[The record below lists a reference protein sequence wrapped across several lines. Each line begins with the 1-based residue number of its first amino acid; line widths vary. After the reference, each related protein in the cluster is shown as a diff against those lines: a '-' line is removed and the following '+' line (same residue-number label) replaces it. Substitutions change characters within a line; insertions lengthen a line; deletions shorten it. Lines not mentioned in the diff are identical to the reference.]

1 MAKRADADRQSLPMD
16 ALSAIFE
23 TVRIRGSLY
32 FWASFASPWGVK
44 VPRYPHVIRYHLILR
59 GHCWVRVEGSPDPIR
74 LEAGD
79 MVAIPHGRA
88 HLMSDGPK
96 TPCTTL
102 DRVIERSGFT
112 GRGALV
118 VGDPDAGQSTRLVCG
133 HFAHDAEEGH
143 PLFRALPASIVVRGA
158 DNDDAGELQD
168 LLRRVAREVSAER
181 PGTTAVVTRL
191 TEVLFVQML
200 RSYATQHPARA
211 VGWAGFADA
220 WVGPA
225 LMRIHE
231 EPGADWSVAT
241 LAKAAGLSRT
251 AFALRFRR
259 LMGTTPV
266 AYVARWRLTTAKAR
280 LRDPS
285 SSIADIASRVGYQSE
300 SAFNRAFTKAFGLGP
315 GAFRR
320 LPEGATEPRRQ
331 GPKPKR

>member
-1 MAKRADADRQSLPMD
+1 MD
-16 ALSAIFE
+16 ALSAILD
-23 TVRIRGSLY
+23 TVRIRGSVY
-32 FWASFASPWGVK
+32 FWASFAAPWGVK
-44 VPRYPHVIRYHLILR
+44 VPAYPHVIRYHLILR
-59 GHCWVRVEGSPDPIR
+59 GHCWVRVEGVPDAVR
-74 LEAGD
+74 LEPGD

-96 TPCTTL
+96 TRCATL
-102 DRVIERSGFT
+102 EQVVERSGFT
-112 GRGALV
+112 GHGALV
-118 VGDPDAGQSTRLVCG
+118 LGDPDAGQGTRIVCG

-158 DNDDAGELQD
+158 EGGDTDEFQD
-168 LLRRVAREVSAER
+168 LLRRVAREVTAEQ

-200 RSYATQHPARA
+200 RRYATQHPARA

-220 WVGPA
+220 WVGPS

-231 EPGADWSVAT
+231 EPGANWSVAT

-259 LMGTTPV
+259 LMGTTPLT
-266 AYVARWRLTTAKAR
+266 YVTRWRLTTAKAR

-285 SSIADIASRVGYQSE
+285 TSIAEVASRVGYQSE

-315 GAFRR
+315 GAYRR
-320 LPEGATEPRRQ
+320 LPEGATEPRRRS
-331 GPKPKR
+331 KPKR